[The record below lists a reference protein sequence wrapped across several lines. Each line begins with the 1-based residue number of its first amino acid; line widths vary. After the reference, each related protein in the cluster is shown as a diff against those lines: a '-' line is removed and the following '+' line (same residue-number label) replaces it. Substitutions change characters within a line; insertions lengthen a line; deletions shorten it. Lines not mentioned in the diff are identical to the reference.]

1 METKKN
7 NISAILCVFNE
18 IGNISII
25 EKNIKNNQF
34 SELIILDGGSSDGT
48 FERLLTHKN
57 IQLYKFKNTGLLERY
72 LYGVK
77 KSKKPMVFLFCA
89 DDDVTT
95 LDFDKLKSEFYKLNA
110 DGIQIRP
117 LSKDYGEYWS
127 NSWSEY
133 FKLICQTH
141 KEVVCLGRP
150 CLTLSKFFD
159 GINVDRDIFCDDTY
173 LKYEQ
178 DLLFG
183 KLSYFASQ
191 QSIFR
196 EMPQGFKRNIKKFI
210 SYGRSDVVVVE
221 NNLSRFFNLLYHSL
235 IRIAV
240 LRSIKLILKG
250 KFKSSFFTLTMGL
263 FRGCSMLFYKI
274 KK

>member
-1 METKKN
+1 METIKN
-7 NISAILCVFNE
+7 SISAISCVFNE
-18 IGNISII
+18 IENISII
-25 EKNIKNNQF
+25 EKNIKNHQF
-34 SELIILDGGSSDGT
+34 SELIIVDGGSSDGT
-48 FERLLTHKN
+48 FERLSTYKN
-57 IQLYKFKNTGLLERY
+57 IQLYKLKNAGLLAQR
-72 LYGVK
+72 LYGIK
-77 KSKKPMVFLFCA
+77 KSTKSMVFLFDA
-89 DDDVTT
+89 DDDITT

-133 FKLICQTH
+133 FKLLFQTH

-150 CLTLSKFFD
+150 SLTLSKFFD
-159 GINVDRDIFCDDTY
+159 GINVDRNIFCEDTY

-183 KLSYFASQ
+183 KLSYFTSQ

-196 EMPQGFKRNIKKFI
+196 EMPQGFKRNVKQFI

-235 IRIAV
+235 IRIAI
-240 LRSIKLILKG
+240 LRSIKLLLKG
-250 KFKSSFFTLTMGL
+250 KFKSCFFTLTMGL
-263 FRGCSMLFYKI
+263 SRGCSMLFYKI